1 MAAAAAG
8 TGTGITRSSSSSV
21 LLLLVVTVTLHGV
34 VGASWWSP
42 FSLPHRGVA
51 ARSPAAGPGVTL
63 RVDYDR
69 HQVRIIASLLN

>member
-1 MAAAAAG
+1 MAAAAW

-21 LLLLVVTVTLHGV
+21 LLLLVMTVTLHIGV

-42 FSLPHRGVA
+42 FSLPHRGAA

-63 RVDYDR
+63 RVDDDR
-69 HQVRIIASLLN
+69 HQVRILASLLN